1 MGKSIVNTIIQGDC
15 LELFKRMPDKS
26 VDYVI
31 TSPPYNQPRWDKYSH
46 FDDSFSDYY
55 KWLVRVVDNCV
66 RVSRKHVFFNIQ
78 TTYAT
83 RPDIYKLIGHYNKQ
97 IQQLIIWTKENSTP
111 SAGGNV
117 SNAYEF
123 ILVLGDKVLHSN
135 CQFTKNVIT
144 TRGWNNEF
152 SDVHKAVMNPQV
164 CRWMIETFTQPDE
177 IILDPFMGVGTTAYC
192 AKQLKRKFV
201 GFELSKEY
209 IEIAN
214 KRIENSF
221 KLKASP
227 KGLFVR

>member
-31 TSPPYNQPRWDKYSH
+31 TSPPYNCPRWDKYKH

-55 KWLVRVVDNCV
+55 KWLVRVVDNCI
-66 RVSRKHVFFNIQ
+66 RVSRKYVFFNVQ
-78 TTYAT
+78 TTYTT
-83 RPDIYKLIGHYNKQ
+83 RPDIYKLIGHYNKEL
-97 IQQLIIWTKENSTP
+97 QQLIIWTKEVCTP
-111 SAGGNV
+111 TGQGI

-123 ILVLGDKVLHSN
+123 ILALGDSPLHINSRYA
-135 CQFTKNVIT
+135 KNVIT
-144 TRGWNNEF
+144 TRGWHNEF

-192 AKQLKRKFV
+192 AKQLGRKFV
-201 GFELSKEY
+201 GFELSKDY

-214 KRIENSF
+214 RRIENSF